1 METPSPISDRNL
13 YGVMAAFATPAE
25 LLRAAHAAR
34 EAGYKRIDGFSSFP
48 IEGLSEALGMRPTR
62 LPWVVFGCGLLGGL
76 CGYGLQYYC
85 AVVAYPLNIG
95 GRPLHS
101 WPAFIPVTFE
111 LTILFASFAAVLGM
125 LASNGLPTPY
135 HPVFNIPSFSF
146 ASRDR
151 FFLCIESRDKQF
163 NRAKA
168 LEFLRTLGP
177 LEVTEVP
184 R

>member
-1 METPSPISDRNL
+1 METSQHISDRNL

-25 LLRAAHAAR
+25 LLRAADAAR
-34 EAGYKRIDGFSSFP
+34 LAGYRRIDGFSPFP

-62 LPWVVFGCGLLGGL
+62 LPWVVFGFGVLGAI

-85 AVVAYPLNIG
+85 AVVAYPLNVG

-111 LTILFASFAAVLGM
+111 LTVLFAAGAAVLGM
-125 LASNGLPTPY
+125 LAANGLPMPY
-135 HPVFNIPSFSF
+135 HPVFNVPSFSF

-151 FFLCIESRDKQF
+151 FFLCIEARDRIF
-163 NRAKA
+163 DRAKA
-168 LEFLRTLGP
+168 LEFLQGLNP
-177 LEVTEVP
+177 LEVSEVAK
-184 R
+184 

>member
-1 METPSPISDRNL
+1 MDTPSPVPDRNL

-25 LLRAAHAAR
+25 LLRAAHAVR
-34 EAGYKRIDGFSSFP
+34 EAGYRRTDGFSPFP

-62 LPWVVFGCGLLGGL
+62 LPWVVFGFGVLGAL

-85 AVVAYPLNIG
+85 AVVAYPLNVG

-111 LTILFASFAAVLGM
+111 MTVLFAAGAAVLGM
-125 LASNGLPTPY
+125 LASNGLPMPY
-135 HPVFNIPSFSF
+135 HPVFNVPAFSF

-151 FFLCIESRDKQF
+151 FFLCIEARDRKF
-163 NRAKA
+163 RRAEA
-168 LEFLRTLGP
+168 LEFLRALNP
-177 LEVTEVP
+177 LEVSEVP